1 MRASVHVTAQVWCQ
15 GEVWRSES
23 YPQPVHGIAI
33 SRAQGSLGDVGVVSW
48 DGTCSLLRAQDAQ
61 AQGPAY
67 QPVWSVSPGKGLYS
81 VAFGTVSRG
90 GTGGGPGSVLGVCSM
105 DQRCY
110 VLDGRDG
117 AVLYTFSGHE
127 DEVNSLHF
135 QPSAA
140 GGAET
145 LVASVSDD
153 TLCLVWAPAAGK
165 SDCLARLEGHS
176 QAVYG
181 VRFHPIHPSLLATV
195 GFDHV
200 GKIWDLRTGQAEL
213 EVVGHTDDVI
223 GVDFSPNGML
233 LATGSDDYTCRIWDL
248 RKLGSNGNAADAHAA
263 GAGRNHLFCLQ
274 HEDDVKRLEWS
285 PCGAQLATASAN
297 GSASVWQ
304 MPSLKPSHDVRR
316 SRTLDDGAAPT
327 LARSLQGHADTVF
340 DVAWVPRHS
349 AAYAQGARL
358 LSASH
363 DNTVRAWGTANA
375 LKVPAG
381 DI

>member
-127 DEVNSLHF
+127 DEVL
-135 QPSAA
+135 SAKFTHLNGGKQIVSA
-140 GGAET
+140 GADKTIRVWSPIKQE
-145 LVASVSDD
+145 
-153 TLCLVWAPAAGK
+153 CLRVIRK
-165 SDCLARLEGHS
+165 KKHEK
-176 QAVYG
+176 
-181 VRFHPIHPSLLATV
+181 FHEAPIHL
-195 GFDHV
+195 
-200 GKIWDLRTGQAEL
+200 IEL
-213 EVVGHTDDVI
+213 H
-223 GVDFSPNGML
+223 
-233 LATGSDDYTCRIWDL
+233 
-248 RKLGSNGNAADAHAA
+248 
-263 GAGRNHLFCLQ
+263 
-274 HEDDVKRLEWS
+274 
-285 PCGAQLATASAN
+285 
-297 GSASVWQ
+297 
-304 MPSLKPSHDVRR
+304 
-316 SRTLDDGAAPT
+316 PT
-327 LARSLQGHADTVF
+327 
-340 DVAWVPRHS
+340 
-349 AAYAQGARL
+349 
-358 LSASH
+358 
-363 DNTVRAWGTANA
+363 
-375 LKVPAG
+375 
-381 DI
+381 